1 MAFQQRIFTL
11 HARLA
16 RGNHKEGDYA
26 VSDTFQVSF
35 TISDLPELPE
45 GDWEVLLL
53 ARPGEIDK
61 RVITLGIPSIPR
73 VVQTP
78 EDEG

>member
-26 VSDTFQVSF
+26 VSDTFQVFF
-35 TISDLPELPE
+35 TISDLPKLPE
-45 GDWEVLLL
+45 GDWEVLVLSRL
-53 ARPGEIDK
+53 GEIDK
-61 RVITLGIPSIPR
+61 SVITLGIPR